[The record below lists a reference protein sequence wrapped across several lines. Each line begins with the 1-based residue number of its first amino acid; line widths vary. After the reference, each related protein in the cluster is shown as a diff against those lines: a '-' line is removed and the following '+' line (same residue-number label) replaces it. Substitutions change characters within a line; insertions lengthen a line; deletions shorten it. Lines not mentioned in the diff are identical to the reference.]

1 MTGTGGVPHRGLTEW
16 EKLPSAL
23 TFTPRWCRVRGPTWH
38 GPTTERANTPAS
50 ARGPAFCDWPTP
62 FPTIGLVRSRV
73 SSSTRPYGR
82 NSHDSMANDPL
93 LEASLR
99 SARDVAHP
107 DAGFVLILPVHPP
120 TEHTTDAL
128 PLNHPLALLNGDW
141 SPRAGAAGGDRA
153 VGHRNRC
160 MLSRFTEASVG

>member
-1 MTGTGGVPHRGLTEW
+1 MVV
-16 EKLPSAL
+16 S
-23 TFTPRWCRVRGPTWH
+23 
-38 GPTTERANTPAS
+38 NPAS
-50 ARGPAFCDWPTP
+50 FALLD
-62 FPTIGLVRSRV
+62 
-73 SSSTRPYGR
+73 
-82 NSHDSMANDPL
+82 MAKANLRALPPDPL

-141 SPRAGAAGGDRA
+141 SDVLRLVESCGWAPQSVHVER
-153 VGHRNRC
+153 VHRS
-160 MLSRFTEASVG
+160 LSRLILHARCAPQG